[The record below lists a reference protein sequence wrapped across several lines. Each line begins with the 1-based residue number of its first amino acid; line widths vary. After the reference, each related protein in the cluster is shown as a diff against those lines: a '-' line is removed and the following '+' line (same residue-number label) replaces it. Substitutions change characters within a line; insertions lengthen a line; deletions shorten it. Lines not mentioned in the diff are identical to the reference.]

1 MSTRNV
7 NSLAP
12 TDAALEAKAD
22 PAPLATIAPRA
33 HSGLWFR
40 LRNRVLSNPR
50 FQRWAARF
58 PLTRFV
64 ARRRASALFEMCAG
78 FVYSQVLQAV
88 VQLDLLETLV
98 PGPRTAEELAPA
110 LRLPLEATQRLLDAA
125 AALKLV
131 EKRGQAGYGLGVH
144 GASFVGN
151 PAVAAMVKH
160 HALLYR
166 DLADPVALLRGELAD
181 TELRRFWSYSRADAS
196 AASASTPSDVR
207 AYSELMAGSLGL
219 IAEDILEAY
228 PQHRHRC
235 LLDVG
240 GGEGA
245 FLQMA
250 AEQSPHLSLML
261 FDLPAV
267 ASRAE
272 QRLAQAGL
280 SSRVKVVGG
289 DVFRDPLP
297 QGADLVSL
305 VRVVHDH
312 DDPQALQ
319 ILRAVRRALPPGGV
333 LLLAEPMSGTR
344 GAEAMGDAYFGF
356 YLLAMGQGRPR
367 TTAELRALLTRAG
380 FSRVQSRATRRP
392 MFTQLLVADA

>member
-1 MSTRNV
+1 VSFRPLVEME
-7 NSLAP
+7 AP
-12 TDAALEAKAD
+12 VVAAR
-22 PAPLATIAPRA
+22 PRA
-33 HSGLWFR
+33 GAWFR
-40 LRNRVLSNPR
+40 FRNRVLANPR
-50 FQRWAARF
+50 FQRWAASF

-64 ARRRASALFEMCAG
+64 ARRRAAALFEMCAG

-88 VQLDLLETLV
+88 VRLGLLETLV
-98 PGPRTAEELAPA
+98 DGPRPVAELSPA
-110 LRLPLEATQRLLDAA
+110 LGLSVEATQRLLDAA
-125 AALKLV
+125 ASLKLV
-131 EKRGQAGYGLGVH
+131 EKRGRDGYGLGVH
-144 GASFVGN
+144 GASFIGN

-166 DLADPVALLRGELAD
+166 DLTDPVALLRGELPD
-181 TELRRFWSYSRADAS
+181 TELRRFWSYSREGT
-196 AASASTPSDVR
+196 AAVTSTAGDVR

-228 PQHRHRC
+228 PHGGHRC

-245 FLQMA
+245 FLQA
-250 AEQSPHLSLML
+250 AAAQAPHLSLML

-267 ASRAE
+267 AQRAE

-280 SSRVKVVGG
+280 SSRVKVSGG
-289 DVFRDPLP
+289 DMFHDPLP
-297 QGADLVSL
+297 EGADLVSL

-312 DDPQALQ
+312 DDPQALHL
-319 ILRAVRRALPPGGV
+319 LRAVHRALPAGGV
-333 LLLAEPMSGTR
+333 LLLAEPMAGTR

-367 TTAELRALLTRAG
+367 TATELRALLTRAG
-380 FSRVQSRATRRP
+380 FASVEVRPTRRP
-392 MFTQLLVADA
+392 MFTQLLVARA